1 MIIKQKAVQTISE
14 LSTLN
19 DFQKI
24 ELQNQQTTASKGM
37 IAETVRYLHDNQR
50 ISIETLIRPRTGKY
64 SYNDIE
70 IKVMEADVFEAQA
83 LGVDSV
89 AIGAITEDNRLDEDS
104 MKQLIGAAG
113 GMQITLNHAFDELT
127 LAGQKKAIDFA
138 NDHGID
144 RIIITAQPDS
154 LTFNENLQS
163 LIDYNQGAVQ
173 FVLTGKDEN
182 QLTKLCEQFDLHL
195 LLVE

>member
-1 MIIKQKAVQTISE
+1 MIIKQKAVQTIHE
-14 LSTLN
+14 LSTLT

-37 IAETVRYLHDNQR
+37 IAETIRYLHDNQK

-64 SYNDIE
+64 SYSDIE

-89 AIGAITEDNRLDEDS
+89 AIGAITEDNQFDEDS
-104 MKQLIGAAG
+104 MEQLIGAAG

-138 NDHGID
+138 NEHGLD
-144 RIIITAQPDS
+144 RIMIAAQPDS
-154 LTFNENLQS
+154 SAFKENLQT
-163 LIDYNQGAVQ
+163 LINYNQGAVQ
-173 FVLTGKDEN
+173 FVLTGKDEK

>member
-1 MIIKQKAVQTISE
+1 MIIKQKAVQTIHE
-14 LSTLN
+14 LSTLT

-37 IAETVRYLHDNQR
+37 IAETIRYLHDNQK

-64 SYNDIE
+64 SYSDIE

-89 AIGAITEDNRLDEDS
+89 AIGAITEGNQFDEDS
-104 MKQLIGAAG
+104 MEQLIGAAG

-138 NDHGID
+138 NEHGID
-144 RIIITAQPDS
+144 RIMIAAQPDS
-154 LTFNENLQS
+154 SAFKENLQT
-163 LIDYNQGAVQ
+163 LINYNQGTVQ
-173 FVLTGKDEN
+173 FVLTGKDEK

>member
-1 MIIKQKAVQTISE
+1 MIIKQKAVQTIHE
-14 LSTLN
+14 LSTLT

-37 IAETVRYLHDNQR
+37 IAETVRYLHDNQK

-64 SYNDIE
+64 SYSDIE
-70 IKVMEADVFEAQA
+70 IKIMEADVFEAQA

-89 AIGAITEDNRLDEDS
+89 AIGAITEENHLDEDS
-104 MKQLIGAAG
+104 MTQLIGAAG

-138 NDHGID
+138 NKHGID
-144 RIIITAQPDS
+144 RIMISVHPDS
-154 LTFNENLQS
+154 SSFKKNLQT
-163 LIDYNQGAVQ
+163 LIAYNQGTVQ
-173 FVLTGKDEN
+173 FVLTGKDEK
-182 QLTKLCEQFDLHL
+182 QLTELCEQFDLHL

>member
-1 MIIKQKAVQTISE
+1 MIIKQKAVQTIHE
-14 LSTLN
+14 LSILT

-37 IAETVRYLHDNQR
+37 IAETVRYLHDNQK

-64 SYNDIE
+64 SYSDIE

-89 AIGAITEDNRLDEDS
+89 AIGAITEGNQFDEDS
-104 MKQLIGAAG
+104 MEQLIGAAG

-138 NDHGID
+138 NEHGTD
-144 RIIITAQPDS
+144 RIMIAAQPDS
-154 LTFNENLQS
+154 SAFKENLQT
-163 LIDYNQGAVQ
+163 LINYNQGAVQ
-173 FVLTGKDEN
+173 FVLTGNDEK

>member
-1 MIIKQKAVQTISE
+1 MIIKQKAVQTIHE
-14 LSTLN
+14 LSTLT

-37 IAETVRYLHDNQR
+37 IAETVRYLHDNQK

-64 SYNDIE
+64 SYSDIE

-89 AIGAITEDNRLDEDS
+89 AIGAITEGNQFDEDS
-104 MKQLIGAAG
+104 MEQLIGAAG

-138 NDHGID
+138 NEHGID
-144 RIIITAQPDS
+144 RIMIAAQPDS
-154 LTFNENLQS
+154 SAFKENLQT
-163 LIDYNQGAVQ
+163 LINYNQGAVQ
-173 FVLTGKDEN
+173 FVLTGKDEK

>member
-1 MIIKQKAVQTISE
+1 MIIKQKAVQTIHE
-14 LSTLN
+14 LSTLT

-37 IAETVRYLHDNQR
+37 IAETVRYLHDNQK

-64 SYNDIE
+64 SYSDIE

-89 AIGAITEDNRLDEDS
+89 AIGAITEDNQLDEDS
-104 MKQLIGAAG
+104 MEQLIGAAG

-138 NDHGID
+138 NEHGTD
-144 RIIITAQPDS
+144 RIMIAAQPDS
-154 LTFNENLQS
+154 SAFKENLQT
-163 LIDYNQGAVQ
+163 LINYNQGAVQ
-173 FVLTGKDEN
+173 FVLTGNDEK

>member
-64 SYNDIE
+64 SYSDIE

-104 MKQLIGAAG
+104 MEQLIGAAG

-138 NDHGID
+138 NDHGMD

>member
-1 MIIKQKAVQTISE
+1 MIIKQKAVQTIHE
-14 LSTLN
+14 LSTLT

-37 IAETVRYLHDNQR
+37 IAETVRYLHDNQK

-64 SYNDIE
+64 SYSDIE

-89 AIGAITEDNRLDEDS
+89 AIGAITEDNQLDEDS
-104 MKQLIGAAG
+104 MEQLIGAAG

-138 NDHGID
+138 NEHGID
-144 RIIITAQPDS
+144 WIMIAAQPDS
-154 LTFNENLQS
+154 SAFKENLQT
-163 LIDYNQGAVQ
+163 LINYNQGAVQ
-173 FVLTGKDEN
+173 FVLTGNDEK

>member
-1 MIIKQKAVQTISE
+1 MIIKQKAVQTIHE
-14 LSTLN
+14 LSTLT

-37 IAETVRYLHDNQR
+37 IAETVRYLHDNQK

-64 SYNDIE
+64 SYSDIE

-89 AIGAITEDNRLDEDS
+89 AIGAITEDNQLDKDS
-104 MKQLIGAAG
+104 MEQLIGAAG

-138 NDHGID
+138 NEHGID
-144 RIIITAQPDS
+144 RIMIAAQPDS
-154 LTFNENLQS
+154 SAFKENLQT
-163 LIDYNQGAVQ
+163 LINYNQGAVQ
-173 FVLTGKDEN
+173 FVLTGNDEK

>member
-1 MIIKQKAVQTISE
+1 MIIKQKAVQTIHE
-14 LSTLN
+14 LSTLT

-37 IAETVRYLHDNQR
+37 IAETVRYLHDNQK

-64 SYNDIE
+64 SYSDIE
-70 IKVMEADVFEAQA
+70 IKIMEADVFEAQA

-89 AIGAITEDNRLDEDS
+89 AIGAITEENHLDEDS
-104 MKQLIGAAG
+104 MTQLIGAAG

-138 NDHGID
+138 NEHGID
-144 RIIITAQPDS
+144 RIMISVHPDS
-154 LTFNENLQS
+154 SSFKKNLQT
-163 LIDYNQGAVQ
+163 LIAYNQGTVQ
-173 FVLTGKDEN
+173 FVLTGKDEK

>member
-1 MIIKQKAVQTISE
+1 MIIKQKAVQTIHE
-14 LSTLN
+14 LSTLT

-37 IAETVRYLHDNQR
+37 IAETIRYLHDNQK

-64 SYNDIE
+64 SYSDIE

-89 AIGAITEDNRLDEDS
+89 AIGAITEGNQLDEDS
-104 MKQLIGAAG
+104 MEQLIGAAG
-113 GMQITLNHAFDELT
+113 GMQITLNHAFDKLT

-138 NDHGID
+138 NEHGID
-144 RIIITAQPDS
+144 RIMIAAQPDS
-154 LTFNENLQS
+154 SAFKENLQT
-163 LIDYNQGAVQ
+163 LINYNQGAVQ
-173 FVLTGKDEN
+173 FVLTGKDEK

>member
-1 MIIKQKAVQTISE
+1 MIIKQKAVQTIHE
-14 LSTLN
+14 LSTLT

-37 IAETVRYLHDNQR
+37 IAETVRYLHDNQKF
-50 ISIETLIRPRTGKY
+50 SIETLIRPRTGKY
-64 SYNDIE
+64 SYSDIE

-89 AIGAITEDNRLDEDS
+89 AIGAITEDNQLDEDS
-104 MKQLIGAAG
+104 MEQLIGAAG

-138 NDHGID
+138 NEHGID
-144 RIIITAQPDS
+144 RIMIAAQPDS
-154 LTFNENLQS
+154 SAFKENLQT
-163 LIDYNQGAVQ
+163 LINYNQGAVQ
-173 FVLTGKDEN
+173 FVLTGNDEK

>member
-1 MIIKQKAVQTISE
+1 MIIKQKAVQTIHE
-14 LSTLN
+14 LSTLT

-37 IAETVRYLHDNQR
+37 IAETIRYLHDNQK

-64 SYNDIE
+64 SYSDIE

-89 AIGAITEDNRLDEDS
+89 AIGAITEDNQLDEDS
-104 MKQLIGAAG
+104 MEQLIGAAG

-127 LAGQKKAIDFA
+127 LAGQKKAINFA
-138 NDHGID
+138 NEHGID
-144 RIIITAQPDS
+144 RIMIAAQPDS
-154 LTFNENLQS
+154 SAFKENLQT
-163 LIDYNQGAVQ
+163 LINYNQGAVQ
-173 FVLTGKDEN
+173 FVLTGKDEK
-182 QLTKLCEQFDLHL
+182 QLTKLCEQFDLHS

>member
-1 MIIKQKAVQTISE
+1 MIIKQKAVQTIHE
-14 LSTLN
+14 LSTLT

-37 IAETVRYLHDNQR
+37 IAETIRYLHDNPK

-64 SYNDIE
+64 SYSDIE

-89 AIGAITEDNRLDEDS
+89 AIGAITEDNQFDEDS
-104 MKQLIGAAG
+104 MEQLIGAAG

-127 LAGQKKAIDFA
+127 LAGQKKTIDFA
-138 NDHGID
+138 NEHGID
-144 RIIITAQPDS
+144 RIMIAAQPDS
-154 LTFNENLQS
+154 SAFKENLQT
-163 LIDYNQGAVQ
+163 LINYNQGAVQ
-173 FVLTGKDEN
+173 FVLTGKDEK

>member
-1 MIIKQKAVQTISE
+1 MIIKQKAVQTIHE
-14 LSTLN
+14 LSTLT

-37 IAETVRYLHDNQR
+37 IAETIRYLHDNQK

-64 SYNDIE
+64 SYSDIE
-70 IKVMEADVFEAQA
+70 IKVMEADVFETQA

-89 AIGAITEDNRLDEDS
+89 AIGAITEDNQLDEDS
-104 MKQLIGAAG
+104 MEQLIGAAG

-138 NDHGID
+138 NEHGID
-144 RIIITAQPDS
+144 RIMIAAQPDS
-154 LTFNENLQS
+154 SAFKENLQT
-163 LIDYNQGAVQ
+163 LINYNQGAVQ
-173 FVLTGKDEN
+173 FVLTEKDEK

>member
-1 MIIKQKAVQTISE
+1 MIIKQKAVQTIHE
-14 LSTLN
+14 LSTLT

-37 IAETVRYLHDNQR
+37 IAETIRYLHDNQK

-64 SYNDIE
+64 SYSDIE
-70 IKVMEADVFEAQA
+70 IKVMEADVFETQA

-89 AIGAITEDNRLDEDS
+89 AIGAITEDNQLDEDS
-104 MKQLIGAAG
+104 MEQLIGAAG

-138 NDHGID
+138 NEHGID
-144 RIIITAQPDS
+144 RIMIAAQPDS
-154 LTFNENLQS
+154 SAFKENLQT
-163 LIDYNQGAVQ
+163 LINYNQGAVQ
-173 FVLTGKDEN
+173 FVLTGKDEK

>member
-1 MIIKQKAVQTISE
+1 MIIKQKAVQTIHE
-14 LSTLN
+14 LSTLT

-37 IAETVRYLHDNQR
+37 IAETVRYLNDNQK
-50 ISIETLIRPRTGKY
+50 ISIETLIRPRIGKY
-64 SYNDIE
+64 SYSDIE

-89 AIGAITEDNRLDEDS
+89 AIGAITEGNQFDEDS
-104 MKQLIGAAG
+104 MEQLIGAAS

-138 NDHGID
+138 NEHGID
-144 RIIITAQPDS
+144 RIMIAAQPDS
-154 LTFNENLQS
+154 SAFKENLQT
-163 LIDYNQGAVQ
+163 LINYNQGAVQ
-173 FVLTGKDEN
+173 FVLTGKDEK

>member
-1 MIIKQKAVQTISE
+1 MIIKQKAVQTIHE
-14 LSTLN
+14 LSTLT

-37 IAETVRYLHDNQR
+37 FAETIRYLHDNQK

-64 SYNDIE
+64 SYSDIE

-89 AIGAITEDNRLDEDS
+89 AIGAITEDNQFDEDS
-104 MKQLIGAAG
+104 MEQLIGAAG

-138 NDHGID
+138 NEHGID
-144 RIIITAQPDS
+144 RIMIAAQPDS
-154 LTFNENLQS
+154 SAFKENLQT
-163 LIDYNQGAVQ
+163 LINYNQGAVQ
-173 FVLTGKDEN
+173 FVLTGKDEK

>member
-1 MIIKQKAVQTISE
+1 MIIKQKAVQTIHE
-14 LSTLN
+14 LSILT

-37 IAETVRYLHDNQR
+37 IAETVRYLHDNQK

-64 SYNDIE
+64 SYSDIE

-89 AIGAITEDNRLDEDS
+89 AIGAITEGNQFDEDS
-104 MKQLIGAAG
+104 MEQLIGAAG

-138 NDHGID
+138 NEHGID
-144 RIIITAQPDS
+144 RIMIAAQPDS
-154 LTFNENLQS
+154 SAFKENLQT
-163 LIDYNQGAVQ
+163 LINYNQGAVQ
-173 FVLTGKDEN
+173 FVLTGKDEK

>member
-1 MIIKQKAVQTISE
+1 MIIKQKAVQTIHE
-14 LSTLN
+14 LSILT

-37 IAETVRYLHDNQR
+37 IAETIRYLHDNQK

-64 SYNDIE
+64 SYSDIE

-89 AIGAITEDNRLDEDS
+89 AIGAITEDNQFDEDS
-104 MKQLIGAAG
+104 MEQLIGAAG

-127 LAGQKKAIDFA
+127 LADQKKAIDFA
-138 NDHGID
+138 NEHGID
-144 RIIITAQPDS
+144 RIMIAAQPDS
-154 LTFNENLQS
+154 SAFKENLQT
-163 LIDYNQGAVQ
+163 LINYNQGAVQ
-173 FVLTGKDEN
+173 FVLTGKDEK

>member
-1 MIIKQKAVQTISE
+1 MIIKQKAVQTIHE
-14 LSTLN
+14 LSILT

-37 IAETVRYLHDNQR
+37 IAETVRYLHDNQK

-64 SYNDIE
+64 SYSDIE

-89 AIGAITEDNRLDEDS
+89 AIGAITEDNQLDKDS
-104 MKQLIGAAG
+104 MEQLIGAAG

-138 NDHGID
+138 NEHGID
-144 RIIITAQPDS
+144 RIMIAAQPDS
-154 LTFNENLQS
+154 SAFKENLQT
-163 LIDYNQGAVQ
+163 LINYNQGAVQ
-173 FVLTGKDEN
+173 FVLTGKDEK

>member
-1 MIIKQKAVQTISE
+1 MIIKQKAVQTIHE
-14 LSTLN
+14 LSTLT

-24 ELQNQQTTASKGM
+24 KLQNQQTTASKGM
-37 IAETVRYLHDNQR
+37 IAETVRYLHDNQK

-64 SYNDIE
+64 SYSDIE

-89 AIGAITEDNRLDEDS
+89 AIGAITEDNQLDEDS
-104 MKQLIGAAG
+104 MEQLIGAAG

-138 NDHGID
+138 NEHGID
-144 RIIITAQPDS
+144 RIMIAAQPDS
-154 LTFNENLQS
+154 SAFKENLQT
-163 LIDYNQGAVQ
+163 LINYNQGAVQ
-173 FVLTGKDEN
+173 FVLTGNDEK

>member
-1 MIIKQKAVQTISE
+1 MIIKQKAVQTIHE
-14 LSTLN
+14 LSTLT

-37 IAETVRYLHDNQR
+37 IAETVRYLHDNQK

-64 SYNDIE
+64 SYSDIE

-89 AIGAITEDNRLDEDS
+89 AIGAITEDNQLDEDS
-104 MKQLIGAAG
+104 MEQLIGAAG

-138 NDHGID
+138 NEHGID
-144 RIIITAQPDS
+144 RIMIAAQPDS
-154 LTFNENLQS
+154 SAFKENLQT
-163 LIDYNQGAVQ
+163 LINYNQGAVQ
-173 FVLTGKDEN
+173 FVLTGNDEK
-182 QLTKLCEQFDLHL
+182 QLTELCEQFDLHL

>member
-1 MIIKQKAVQTISE
+1 MIIKQKAIQTISE

-64 SYNDIE
+64 SYSDIE

>member
-1 MIIKQKAVQTISE
+1 MIIKQKAVQTINE
-14 LSTLN
+14 LSTLS

-37 IAETVRYLHDNQR
+37 IAETVRYLHDNQK
-50 ISIETLIRPRTGKY
+50 ISIETLIRPRAGKY
-64 SYNDIE
+64 SYSDIE

-89 AIGAITEDNRLDEDS
+89 AIGAITEDNQLDEDS
-104 MKQLIGAAG
+104 MEQLIGAAG

-138 NDHGID
+138 NEHGID
-144 RIIITAQPDS
+144 RIMIAAQPDS
-154 LTFNENLQS
+154 SAFKENLQT
-163 LIDYNQGAVQ
+163 LINYNQGAVQ
-173 FVLTGKDEN
+173 FVLTGKDEK

>member
-1 MIIKQKAVQTISE
+1 MIIKQKAVQTIHE
-14 LSTLN
+14 LSTLT

-37 IAETVRYLHDNQR
+37 IAETVRYLHDNQK

-64 SYNDIE
+64 SYSDIE

-89 AIGAITEDNRLDEDS
+89 AIGAITEDNQLDEDS
-104 MKQLIGAAG
+104 MEQLIGAAG

-138 NDHGID
+138 NEHGID
-144 RIIITAQPDS
+144 RIMIATQSDS
-154 LTFNENLQS
+154 SAFKENLQT
-163 LIDYNQGAVQ
+163 LINYNQGAVQ
-173 FVLTGKDEN
+173 FVLTGNDEK

>member
-1 MIIKQKAVQTISE
+1 MIIKQKAVQTIHE
-14 LSTLN
+14 LSILT

-37 IAETVRYLHDNQR
+37 IAETVRYLHDNQK

-64 SYNDIE
+64 SYSDIE

-89 AIGAITEDNRLDEDS
+89 AIGAITEDNQFDEDS
-104 MKQLIGAAG
+104 MEQLIGAAG

-138 NDHGID
+138 NEHGID
-144 RIIITAQPDS
+144 RIMIAAQPGS
-154 LTFNENLQS
+154 SAFKENLQT
-163 LIDYNQGAVQ
+163 LINYNQGAVQ
-173 FVLTGKDEN
+173 FVLTGKDEK

>member
-1 MIIKQKAVQTISE
+1 MIIKQKAVQTIHE
-14 LSTLN
+14 LSTLT

-37 IAETVRYLHDNQR
+37 IAETIRYLHDNQK

-64 SYNDIE
+64 SYSDIE

-89 AIGAITEDNRLDEDS
+89 AIGAITEDNQFDEDS
-104 MKQLIGAAG
+104 MEQLIGAAG

-138 NDHGID
+138 NEHGID
-144 RIIITAQPDS
+144 WIMIAAQPDS
-154 LTFNENLQS
+154 SAFKENLQT
-163 LIDYNQGAVQ
+163 LINYNQGAVQ
-173 FVLTGKDEN
+173 FVLTGKDEK

>member
-1 MIIKQKAVQTISE
+1 MIIKQKAVQTIHE
-14 LSTLN
+14 LSTLT

-24 ELQNQQTTASKGM
+24 KLQNQQTTASKGM
-37 IAETVRYLHDNQR
+37 IAETVRYLHDNQK

-64 SYNDIE
+64 SYSDIE

-89 AIGAITEDNRLDEDS
+89 AIGAITEDNQLDEDS
-104 MKQLIGAAG
+104 MEQLIGAAG

-138 NDHGID
+138 NEHGID
-144 RIIITAQPDS
+144 RIMIAAQPDS
-154 LTFNENLQS
+154 SAFKENLQT
-163 LIDYNQGAVQ
+163 LINYNQGAVQ
-173 FVLTGKDEN
+173 FVLTGKDEK

>member
-1 MIIKQKAVQTISE
+1 MIIKQKAVQTIHE
-14 LSTLN
+14 LSTLT

-37 IAETVRYLHDNQR
+37 IAETIRYLHDNQK

-64 SYNDIE
+64 SYSDIE

-89 AIGAITEDNRLDEDS
+89 AIGAITEDNQFDEDS
-104 MKQLIGAAG
+104 MEQLIGAAG

-138 NDHGID
+138 NEHGID
-144 RIIITAQPDS
+144 RIMIAAQRDS
-154 LTFNENLQS
+154 SAFKENLQT
-163 LIDYNQGAVQ
+163 LINYNQGAVQ
-173 FVLTGKDEN
+173 FVLTGKDEK

>member
-1 MIIKQKAVQTISE
+1 MIIKQKAVQTIHE
-14 LSTLN
+14 LSTLT

-37 IAETVRYLHDNQR
+37 IAETVRYLHDNQK

-64 SYNDIE
+64 SYSDIE

-89 AIGAITEDNRLDEDS
+89 AIGAITEDNQLDEDS
-104 MKQLIGAAG
+104 MEQLIGAAG

-127 LAGQKKAIDFA
+127 LAGQKKTIDFA
-138 NDHGID
+138 NEHGID
-144 RIIITAQPDS
+144 RIMIAAQPDS
-154 LTFNENLQS
+154 SVFKENLQT
-163 LIDYNQGAVQ
+163 LINYNQGAVQ
-173 FVLTGKDEN
+173 FVLTGKDEK
-182 QLTKLCEQFDLHL
+182 QLTKLCEQFELHL

>member
-1 MIIKQKAVQTISE
+1 MIIKQKAVQTIHE
-14 LSTLN
+14 LSILT

-37 IAETVRYLHDNQR
+37 IAETVRYLHDNQK

-64 SYNDIE
+64 SYSDIE

-89 AIGAITEDNRLDEDS
+89 AIGAITEDNQFDEDS
-104 MKQLIGAAG
+104 MEQLIGAAG

-138 NDHGID
+138 NEHGID
-144 RIIITAQPDS
+144 RIMIAAQPDS
-154 LTFNENLQS
+154 SAFKENLQT
-163 LIDYNQGAVQ
+163 LINYNQGAVQ
-173 FVLTGKDEN
+173 FVLTGKMKSN
-182 QLTKLCEQFDLHL
+182 
-195 LLVE
+195 

>member
-1 MIIKQKAVQTISE
+1 MIIKQKTVQTIHE
-14 LSTLN
+14 LSTLT

-37 IAETVRYLHDNQR
+37 IAETVRYLHDNQK

-64 SYNDIE
+64 SYSDIE
-70 IKVMEADVFEAQA
+70 IKIMEADVFEAQA

-89 AIGAITEDNRLDEDS
+89 AIGAITEENHLDEDS
-104 MKQLIGAAG
+104 MTQLIGAAG

-138 NDHGID
+138 NEHGID
-144 RIIITAQPDS
+144 RIMISVHLDS
-154 LTFNENLQS
+154 SSFKKNLQT
-163 LIDYNQGAVQ
+163 LIAYNQGTVQ
-173 FVLTGKDEN
+173 FVLTGKDEK

>member
-1 MIIKQKAVQTISE
+1 MIIKQKAVQTIHE
-14 LSTLN
+14 LSTLT

-37 IAETVRYLHDNQR
+37 IAETIRYLHDNQK

-64 SYNDIE
+64 SYSDIE

-89 AIGAITEDNRLDEDS
+89 AIGAITEDNQFDEDS
-104 MKQLIGAAG
+104 MEQLIGAAG

-138 NDHGID
+138 NEHGID
-144 RIIITAQPDS
+144 RIMIAAQPDS
-154 LTFNENLQS
+154 SAFIENLQT
-163 LIDYNQGAVQ
+163 LINYNQGAVQ
-173 FVLTGKDEN
+173 FVLTGKDEK

>member
-1 MIIKQKAVQTISE
+1 MIIKQKAVQTIHE
-14 LSTLN
+14 LSTLT

-37 IAETVRYLHDNQR
+37 IAETIRYLHDNQK

-64 SYNDIE
+64 SYSDIE

-89 AIGAITEDNRLDEDS
+89 SIGAITEDNQFDEDS
-104 MKQLIGAAG
+104 MEQLIGAAG

-138 NDHGID
+138 NEHGID
-144 RIIITAQPDS
+144 RIMIAAQPDS
-154 LTFNENLQS
+154 SAFKENLQT
-163 LIDYNQGAVQ
+163 LINYNQGAVQ
-173 FVLTGKDEN
+173 FVLTGKDEK

>member
-1 MIIKQKAVQTISE
+1 MIIKQKAVQTIHE
-14 LSTLN
+14 LSTLT

-37 IAETVRYLHDNQR
+37 IAETVRYLHDNQK

-64 SYNDIE
+64 SYSDIE

-89 AIGAITEDNRLDEDS
+89 AIGTIIEDNQLDKDS
-104 MKQLIGAAG
+104 MEQLIGAAG

-138 NDHGID
+138 NEHGID
-144 RIIITAQPDS
+144 RIMIAAQPDS
-154 LTFNENLQS
+154 SAFKENLQT
-163 LIDYNQGAVQ
+163 LINYNQGAVQ
-173 FVLTGKDEN
+173 FVLTGKDEK

>member
-1 MIIKQKAVQTISE
+1 MIIKQKAVQTIHE
-14 LSTLN
+14 LSTLT

-37 IAETVRYLHDNQR
+37 IAETIRYLHDNQK

-64 SYNDIE
+64 SYSDIE

-89 AIGAITEDNRLDEDS
+89 AIGAITEDNQLDEDS
-104 MKQLIGAAG
+104 MEQLIGAAG
-113 GMQITLNHAFDELT
+113 GMQITFNHAFDELT

-138 NDHGID
+138 NEHGID
-144 RIIITAQPDS
+144 RIMIAAQPDS
-154 LTFNENLQS
+154 SAFKENLQT
-163 LIDYNQGAVQ
+163 LINYNQGAVQ
-173 FVLTGKDEN
+173 FVLTGNDEK